1 MPEKKPLNKTLFILI
16 IVMLIS
22 TLGYGIVIPLLYPYA
37 SKFGIGPFGLS
48 LLFASFSLAQFIS
61 TPILGRL
68 SDKFGRKWIL
78 LLCLLGTSASLALWA
93 VANSI
98 AVLFLARIIDGITGG
113 NISVAQAVIADTTEG
128 EERAKAFGLLGATF
142 GFGFLF
148 GPALGG
154 LLSQVSLSAPFWFA
168 AAVGVLGALLGVF
181 MLEETLPENYR
192 QADDKPLF
200 PLKSLALAVFSP
212 LTGIVLFISLLA
224 ATGQNAWVIGFQSFT
239 VDVLKLSAR
248 DIGILFTIAGLIS
261 MFMQAVGVRWLIKT
275 FKSKEKI
282 LTGSLILSAFILAIF
297 LVVNSFIPFAIV
309 MILYMFVFSAQM
321 AMVPALISE
330 RTKAEDQGGIMGI
343 NQAYLSLGQV
353 AGPLIAGVVATYSI
367 HWVFGVTLILVII
380 ASFAT
385 RWLVAPVGQKIDL

>member
-1 MPEKKPLNKTLFILI
+1 MKKMNKTLLILI
-16 IVMLIS
+16 FVMLIS

-37 SKFGIGPFGLS
+37 SRFGIKPFGLS

-68 SDKFGRKWIL
+68 SDRFGRKWIL
-78 LLCLLGTSASLALWA
+78 LICLVGTSASLALWA
-93 VANSI
+93 VAKSA
-98 AVLFLARIIDGITGG
+98 AVLFIARAIDGITGG

-128 EERAKAFGLLGATF
+128 EERVKAFGLLGATF

-148 GPALGG
+148 GPAIGG
-154 LLSQVSLSAPFWFA
+154 LLSQISLSAPFWFA
-168 AAVGVLGALLGVF
+168 SSVGLVGAILGVF
-181 MLEETLPENYR
+181 LLEETLPKGER
-192 QADDKPLF
+192 QASNKPLF
-200 PLKSLALAVFSP
+200 PIKSLALAVFSP

-224 ATGQNAWVIGFQSFT
+224 AIGQNSWVIGFQSFT

-261 MFMQAVGVRWLIKT
+261 MFMQAVGVRWLIQT

-282 LTGSLILSAFILAIF
+282 LTGSMIISAFVLVLF
-297 LVVNSFIPFAIV
+297 LFVNTFLPFAIV
-309 MILYMFVFSAQM
+309 TILYMFTFSAQM

-343 NQAYLSLGQV
+343 NQAYLSLGQII
-353 AGPLIAGVVATYSI
+353 GPLIAGAVASVNI
-367 HWVFGVTLILVII
+367 HWVFGVTLILVTI

-385 RWLVAPVGQKIDL
+385 RWLVAPSGTKIDL